1 MWPFSDVLHGVLLVT
16 SVLCDARD
24 GAHRWMSVGITGRSA
39 RGPRMFL
46 PAELAALDAGARHIF
61 GRFGH
66 VFIMKRLVT
75 LGYRIGIDAILFED
89 FPIFEIVDC

>member
-1 MWPFSDVLHGVLLVT
+1 
-16 SVLCDARD
+16 
-24 GAHRWMSVGITGRSA
+24 
-39 RGPRMFL
+39 MFL